1 MKEVSLFVY
10 LVYLKIDYFQS
21 SWKDNKM
28 ERWKGESVER
38 LKDSWIQQDRWI
50 EDYKDNQI
58 ARNQNGKME
67 GQL

>member
-1 MKEVSLFVY
+1 MERGKGG
-10 LVYLKIDYFQS
+10 
-21 SWKDNKM
+21 KM
-28 ERWKGESVER
+28 EGQLDK
-38 LKDSWIQQDRWI
+38 QDRWI

>member
-10 LVYLKIDYFQS
+10 LVYLKNDYFQS

-28 ERWKGESVER
+28 ERWKGERVER
-38 LKDSWIQQDRWI
+38 WKDSWIQQDRWI

-67 GQL
+67 EQL